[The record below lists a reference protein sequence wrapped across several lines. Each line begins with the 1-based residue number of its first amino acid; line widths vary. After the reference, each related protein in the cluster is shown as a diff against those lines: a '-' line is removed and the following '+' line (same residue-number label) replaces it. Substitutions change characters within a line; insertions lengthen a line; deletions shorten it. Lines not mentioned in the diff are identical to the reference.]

1 MAAALC
7 RLSRQEPLGSDPLE
21 HQVTPAQIRLAGRG
35 PAQDAVADQSE
46 FARPTCNEL
55 ATLTD
60 LHDHPAVLAVVP
72 VKDHESYRAL
82 ALESAGPKGQA
93 SEETSSRVGRVFRF
107 ACEMLACLL
116 VRNMY
121 SLLGIG

>member
-1 MAAALC
+1 M
-7 RLSRQEPLGSDPLE
+7 
-21 HQVTPAQIRLAGRG
+21 I
-35 PAQDAVADQSE
+35 
-46 FARPTCNEL
+46 
-55 ATLTD
+55 
-60 LHDHPAVLAVVP
+60 AVLAVVP

-82 ALESAGPKGQA
+82 ALGPAGPKGQA
-93 SEETSSRVGRVFRF
+93 SEETSSRMSRVFRF